1 VSSAVESRRSSVG
14 WSPAA
19 TRFALLNATGG
30 AAVLASYAWGLSWL
44 GSDASRAWGGVP
56 EALRPIYQV
65 SMLLAAAGYF
75 PMTLF
80 VLAGERSGR
89 TATASATTL
98 YAAILVGSAAWL
110 PLTCVMLEQPSTA
123 LWWAIR
129 LDLAVVG
136 AASLGVLALV
146 ARARPPGSPLA
157 WKAAVA
163 GAVLFCVQTALLD
176 ALVWPAYFP
185 GAR

>member
-1 VSSAVESRRSSVG
+1 VSSAVTSNDSRVE

-19 TRFALLNATGG
+19 TRFVLLNVAGG
-30 AAVLASYAWGLSWL
+30 AAVLSSYAWGLSHL

-56 EALRPIYQV
+56 DALRPVYQA

-80 VLAGERSGR
+80 VLEGRRSGR
-89 TATASATTL
+89 PKMEPATAL
-98 YAAILVGSAAWL
+98 YAGILVGSALWL
-110 PLTCVMLEQPSTA
+110 PLTCAMLEQPSTP

-129 LDLAVVG
+129 LDLGVVG
-136 AASLGVLALV
+136 AASLGVLGLV
-146 ARARPPGSPLA
+146 ARDRPPGSSLA
-157 WKAAVA
+157 WKAAVV
-163 GAVLFCVQTALLD
+163 GAIAFCVQTALLD